1 MGWRKKIDWINTSCG
16 KSIWIINKMDH
27 YDKVDDLLCVFEG
40 RFVCTDIESQIWYE
54 FRSHRWVKVE
64 SVEECPSIKEELTNF
79 YSEKIMALAIG
90 LADPVMRADRLNQI
104 EQTITMIKKLNC
116 GDIWKEYAYIV
127 FDPHFLI
134 KLDQNYN
141 LICFE
146 NGVYDFDAKLFR
158 DGKPTDYLSLSTGY
172 KYIPHH
178 PDDERV
184 ATINQMLSQ
193 IHPDP
198 SMQKYQMRVF
208 AQCLS
213 APINLLNILLGS
225 GSNGKTTMLHLLK
238 LVLGNYVK
246 YINTPMMHVSTGIRA
261 CIILNNE
268 PGLAGNVYTRGN
280 YIKFIECNHFS
291 SMPHLITHT
300 IRVMPFET
308 EVHGHIAIHDLKQ
321 IFMSMLIT
329 ESNSIREDG
338 GFPVPN
344 KVTDMT
350 NKYLIN

>member
-1 MGWRKKIDWINTSCG
+1 
-16 KSIWIINKMDH
+16 MDH
-27 YDKVDDLLCVFEG
+27 YTQAKYLQCVFG
-40 RFVCTDIESQIWYE
+40 DRFVCTDIKSQIWYE

-64 SVEECPSIKEELTNF
+64 SVSKCPSIKEELTNF
-79 YSEKIMALAIG
+79 YSGKIMALAIG
-90 LADPVMRADRLNQI
+90 LADPVTRADRLNQI
-104 EQTITMIKKLNC
+104 EQIITMIKKLNRC
-116 GDIWKEYAYIV
+116 DIYKEYAMVVY
-127 FDPHFLI
+127 DPDFLS

-172 KYIPHH
+172 KYILHH
-178 PDDERV
+178 ADDERV
-184 ATINQMLSQ
+184 ALINQMLSQ

-213 APINLLNILLGS
+213 APVNLLNILLGS

-238 LVLGNYVK
+238 LVLGNYAN
-246 YINTPMMHVSTGIRA
+246 YINTPMMHVSPGIRA

-268 PGLAGNVYTRGN
+268 PDLADNVYTRGN

-291 SMPHLITHT
+291 LMPHLITHT
-300 IRVMPFET
+300 IRVIPFET

-344 KVTDMT
+344 KVTDTT
-350 NKYLIN
+350 NKYLIK